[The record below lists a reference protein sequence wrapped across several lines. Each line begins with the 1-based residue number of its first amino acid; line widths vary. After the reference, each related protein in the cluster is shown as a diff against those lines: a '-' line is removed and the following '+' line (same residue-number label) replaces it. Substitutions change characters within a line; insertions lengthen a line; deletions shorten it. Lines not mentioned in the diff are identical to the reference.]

1 MATRSYFIF
10 SSPWSQINCLID
22 LKGRAAMALWLT
34 TVTGKTRALQE
45 LMSASTAAAACW
57 DKRRK
62 APSPGPGAAFRVSVA
77 LPAELPTSAP
87 VWWTE
92 VGPQVQ
98 KRKAG
103 CLSRQ
108 AVLLGLTLP
117 LMSFCKGIK

>member
-1 MATRSYFIF
+1 MAA
-10 SSPWSQINCLID
+10 SP
-22 LKGRAAMALWLT
+22 
-34 TVTGKTRALQE
+34 
-45 LMSASTAAAACW
+45 AAACG

-62 APSPGPGAAFRVSVA
+62 APSPGPGTALSVSVA
-77 LPAELPTSAP
+77 LPPELPTSAP
-87 VWWTE
+87 VWWAE

-108 AVLLGLTLP
+108 AILLGLTLP

>member
-1 MATRSYFIF
+1 MAARSYFIF

-45 LMSASTAAAACW
+45 LMSASAAAACW

-62 APSPGPGAAFRVSVA
+62 APSPGPGAAFRVSAA
-77 LPAELPTSAP
+77 LPPELPTSAP

-108 AVLLGLTLP
+108 AVLLGLSPP

>member
-10 SSPWSQINCLID
+10 LSPWSQINCLID

-45 LMSASTAAAACW
+45 PMSASAAAACW
-57 DKRRK
+57 HKRRK

-77 LPAELPTSAP
+77 LPPELPTSAP

-92 VGPQVQ
+92 IGPQVQ

-108 AVLLGLTLP
+108 AALLGLTP
-117 LMSFCKGIK
+117 LNVIL